1 MSEKNE
7 NIMTEEE
14 MLEEEF
20 LEEEEEEEELMEVK
34 KESKI
39 SKVVSGIKKH
49 GKKIAVG
56 AAVAAGTI
64 IGYAL
69 LKGGSKDNNFVSGD
83 SDNDFDS
90 IDVTDSYEEVND

>member
-1 MSEKNE
+1 MSKENE

-20 LEEEEEEEELMEVK
+20 LEEEELMEVK
-34 KESKI
+34 ESKF

-56 AAVAAGTI
+56 AVVAAGTV

-69 LKGGSKDNNFVSGD
+69 LKGGSKYDPESDDYDTNDNL
-83 SDNDFDS
+83 